1 MKDPKVVKV
10 CIATRRRPDTNEVDI
25 GVTAMIEEDIVV
37 AAWAMHER
45 SYNWLQQLDEAEAI
59 KLAMSKLATKRWR
72 KIIVQ
77 SSNKQ
82 LL

>member
-45 SYNWLQQLDEAEAI
+45 NYNCQQLDEAEAI
-59 KLAMSKLATKRWR
+59 KLAMSKLAIKRWR
-72 KIIVQ
+72 IIVQ